1 MSYKWFSTCIDS
13 FHMIGMKEF
22 AYLIGLDLVECSI
35 CKRTPLVEKGT
46 KKHAHFLLI
55 CDLILHIKVRYAR
68 GGIKRPRE
76 RNLLPTFNI
85 PPPLKEV
92 LYFLPLRALC
102 KVLENESICME
113 EQEST

>member
-1 MSYKWFSTCIDS
+1 MSYKWFSTCNDS

-55 CDLILHIKVRYAR
+55 CDLILHIKVRYALIVDIKEP
-68 GGIKRPRE
+68 GIRISKW
-76 RNLLPTFNI
+76 
-85 PPPLKEV
+85 
-92 LYFLPLRALC
+92 Y
-102 KVLENESICME
+102 
-113 EQEST
+113 